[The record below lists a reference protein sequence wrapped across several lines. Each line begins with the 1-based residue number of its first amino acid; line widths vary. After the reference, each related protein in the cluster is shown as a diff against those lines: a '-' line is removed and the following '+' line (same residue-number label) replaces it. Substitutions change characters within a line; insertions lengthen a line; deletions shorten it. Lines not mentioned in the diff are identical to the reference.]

1 MTVTFQDY
9 LPLKQQGDPVADE
22 VVKELLDANRID
34 SVNELFKKIS
44 TADQSPPAECPPE
57 LRDYFES
64 TKRMPDWVEPSRLKH
79 TAEFFR
85 HHKAEAAALQAT
97 AGLVGTY
104 LSPVGAKTLHSTHE
118 LDQPHRRLSQST
130 RLFMG
135 MADEDAFTEH
145 SKLIPTCQ
153 KVRLVHS
160 AIRVLHER
168 SGTWDHANDG
178 TPVSQFYTGGAAL
191 VFSAGI
197 LDAFERI
204 GIKNISEREADGFCY
219 AWAIIA
225 HFLGVPDEVLPESA
239 RHAHELWD
247 AGRDT
252 EWAGSDE
259 GIILTAECITLY
271 QSYVPPGMKDAVPAF
286 LRLALS
292 DKYADMV
299 NVPRSA
305 YDFGAN
311 AVSVATSLFSSSPA
325 GDNLVVRPVL
335 GELSKAVEAIARKAF
350 TEGQETEPA
359 MTDRIDKK

>member
-1 MTVTFQDY
+1 MAVTYQDL
-9 LPLKQQGDPVADE
+9 LPLKHQGDPLADE
-22 VVKELLDANRID
+22 VVKELLDADRIN
-34 SVNELFKKIS
+34 SVNQLFRQIS
-44 TADQSPPAECPPE
+44 TADQTPPAECPPK
-57 LRDYFES
+57 LRDYFE
-64 TKRMPDWVEPSRLKH
+64 TTRRMPAWVEQSRLED

-85 HHKAEAAALQAT
+85 HHKLEAAALQAT

-135 MADEDAFTEH
+135 MGDADAFTEH

-153 KVRLVHS
+153 KVRLVHA

-168 SGTWDHANDG
+168 SGKWDHEQDG
-178 TPVSQFYTGGAAL
+178 TPVSQYYTAGAAL

-197 LDAFERI
+197 LDSLKRI
-204 GIKNISEREADGFCY
+204 GIKNVSEREADGFVH
-219 AWAIIA
+219 AWRIIA
-225 HFLGVPDEVLPESA
+225 HFLGVPDEMLPTSA

-247 AGRDT
+247 AGRDI
-252 EWAGSDE
+252 EWSSSDE
-259 GIILTAECITLY
+259 GIILTAECIKLY
-271 QSYVPPGMKDAVPAF
+271 QAHMPPGMKDAVPAF

-311 AVSVATSLFSSSPA
+311 AVSSATSLFSSTPV
-325 GDNLVVRPVL
+325 GDNLVVKPVL
-335 GELSKAVEAIARKAF
+335 GKLSEAVEAISRKAF
-350 TEGQETEPA
+350 TEGQETEPQ
-359 MTDRIDKK
+359 MTDRITKK